1 MTLDSILSGLPD
13 YAKDLKLNLK
23 NVLSER
29 GAPGL
34 TPAQIHGTALAS
46 AIAAGNTDLI
56 EAIDAN
62 AGDTLSDLDRR
73 GARAAAAIMG
83 MTNVYYRFVH
93 LVENDEYET
102 LPASLRMTVI
112 GNPGIEKL
120 DFELYSMAV
129 SAINGCGMCINGHEA
144 GLRKLGASAQTIQ
157 TAVRIGA
164 VVAAV
169 ASVINDPAVS
179 ATLSNDV
186 DAAA

>member
-1 MTLDSILSGLPD
+1 MT
-13 YAKDLKLNLK
+13 
-23 NVLSER
+23 ER

-34 TPAQIHGTALAS
+34 SGTQIHGIALAS
-46 AIAAGNTDLI
+46 AVAAGNEGLI
-56 EAIDAN
+56 RAIDGN
-62 AGDTLSDLDRR
+62 AADTLSDQDKR

-93 LVENDEYET
+93 LVDNDDYGT

-144 GLRKLGASAQTIQ
+144 GLRKLGASNQAIQ
-157 TAVRIGA
+157 SSVRIAA
-164 VVAAV
+164 VIAAV
-169 ASVINDPAVS
+169 ANVLDDPSVADAISV
-179 ATLSNDV
+179 ATE
-186 DAAA
+186 AAA

>member
-1 MTLDSILSGLPD
+1 MTIDAIFERLPD

-23 NVLSER
+23 TVLSER

-34 TPAQIHGTALAS
+34 TSTQILGSALAS
-46 AIAAGNTDLI
+46 AVAAGEPTLI
-56 EAIDAN
+56 DAIDRLCR
-62 AGDTLSDLDRR
+62 DTLSDADRR

-93 LVENDEYET
+93 LADNDEYGN
-102 LPASLRMTVI
+102 LPAQLRMTVI

-144 GLRKLGASAQTIQ
+144 GLRKLGANATTIQ
-157 TAVRIGA
+157 SAVRIA
-164 VVAAV
+164 SVVSAVAAV
-169 ASVINDPAVS
+169 LRDPATQT
-179 ATLSNDV
+179 AI